1 MLPKEPSILMLMP
14 YLGQWPV
21 WFDFYLESCKWNPTV
36 HWLFF
41 TDCDEPAKFCPNVRY
56 VRMSRAELEQR
67 IAMRLG
73 VAVSLND
80 SYKLCDLKPTYGVL
94 FAEYLTGYD
103 YWGYGDV
110 DVIYGNIRHFYTP
123 QVLRHDVIAT
133 YAGLLAAHFAL
144 LRNRVDLRQAFRFCR
159 GWRQILAKEGYQHF
173 DEGAF
178 SQRLTRFGLQPTW
191 QRLLLRGLT
200 GRFWSCYMVQQ
211 YSTILGISG
220 AWLDQTR
227 EYPSEWYWCDG
238 RLTTNKTGDREFL
251 YLHFMQWK
259 SARYL
264 IRELG
269 ERSAWEQLEQ
279 IIHLDPASASKGFK
293 INRSG
298 FHPL

>member
-1 MLPKEPSILMLMP
+1 MAREPSILMLMP

-36 HWLFF
+36 DWLFF
-41 TDCDEPAKFCPNVRY
+41 TDCGEPSNHCPNVRY
-56 VRMSRAELEQR
+56 VQMSKADLEQR
-67 IAMRLG
+67 IATRLA

-123 QVLRHDVIAT
+123 KVLT
-133 YAGLLAAHFAL
+133 YDLISTYSGLLAAHFAL
-144 LRNRVDLRQAFRFCR
+144 FRNRADMRHAFRFCR
-159 GWRQILAKEGYQHF
+159 GWRQILAQRSYQHF
-173 DEGAF
+173 DEGVF
-178 SQRLTRFGLQPTW
+178 SRRLTRFSAQPTW
-191 QRLLLRGLT
+191 QRWLLRGLT
-200 GRFWSCYMVQQ
+200 GRFCSCYMVQQ

-220 AWLDQTR
+220 TWLDQTH
-227 EYPSEWYWCDG
+227 EYPSEWYWRNG
-238 RLTTNKTGDREFL
+238 HLTNNKTGDQEFL

-259 SARYL
+259 SSRYL

-269 ERSAWEQLEQ
+269 ERAAWEQLPA
-279 IIHLDPASASKGFK
+279 IIHLDPATAGNGFK
-293 INRSG
+293 INRHG
-298 FHPL
+298 FHAL